1 MSGFPHVF
9 VGILQKT
16 CKFLEA
22 EDLILYFPDST
33 LSVISILC
41 LFKVIIHTSTLIN
54 VRNTGNIYIIKRVK
68 PPLCQSDFESGL
80 IKRGTISVMKPA
92 QRSVLHDL
100 LQLLLAALF
109 GSSLRKYPLTILVD
123 SLILT
128 LLHVCMIS

>member
-54 VRNTGNIYIIKRVK
+54 VRNVRVK